1 MLSQWTELTAL
12 FFVEDKP
19 PYLMKAYYELL
30 INIVISQENISS
42 QSLKKKSYP

>member
-30 INIVISQENISS
+30 INIVKIFHLRASKRNPILSIH
-42 QSLKKKSYP
+42 